1 MKKSSIKSLFAAL
14 AILGLA
20 FSASPASAALPA
32 KGPDFLYTMGHGA
45 AEGSIGDLYCLKF
58 KELVEAKSGGKI
70 KVNVYSGSQLGTYGE
85 MLVSLQTNDIQGMI
99 FLQAPAVSFIPQLAV
114 LDLPY
119 AFLGKTPAQ
128 IDKAL
133 NDSEYIKLL
142 DASFAKSGYKRM
154 SFAQAG
160 TFREVTSSKE
170 LRKVEDFKG
179 LNIRTLENK
188 YHIAF
193 WKSVGANPTPVAF
206 GELYLSLQQG
216 LVDAQENPYD
226 TSRAAKFNEV
236 QKYIVNTHHIAYLN
250 LFLVNK
256 AYYESMPAEY
266 REVFDAAHD
275 EAKVYAEKL
284 MADSASTQLQGL
296 VDSGMTKIDLPDEEL
311 AKLAEKAKP
320 VEAMIRKDVGDDVVD
335 AFLKALQ

>member
-1 MKKSSIKSLFAAL
+1 MKKSSLKTLFAVL
-14 AILGLA
+14 AVIGLVVA
-20 FSASPASAALPA
+20 ASPASAALN
-32 KGPDFLYTMGHGA
+32 GPDFLYTMGHGA

-58 KELVEAKSGGKI
+58 KELAEAKSGGKI
-70 KVNVYSGSQLGTYGE
+70 KVNVYAGSQLGTYGE

-99 FLQAPAVSFIPQLAV
+99 FQPAPAVSFIPQLAL

-119 AFLGKTPAQ
+119 AFLGKTPEQ
-128 IDKAL
+128 IDKTL
-133 NDSEYIKLL
+133 NNSEYSAIL
-142 DASFAKSGYKRM
+142 DKSFEKAGYKRM
-154 SFAQAG
+154 SFAQAA
-160 TFREVTSSKE
+160 TFRETTSNKE
-170 LRKVEDFKG
+170 LRTLENFKG

-236 QKYIVNTHHIAYLN
+236 QKYIVNTHHILYPN

-256 AYYESMPAEY
+256 RYFESMPAEY
-266 REVFDAAHD
+266 QKVFEECHM
-275 EAKVYAEKL
+275 EAKAYAVGL
-284 MADSASTQLQGL
+284 MAGSATTQLQGL
-296 VDSGMTKIDLPDEEL
+296 IDGGLTKIDLPDEEL
-311 AKLAEKAKP
+311 ARLAEKAKP
-320 VEAMIRKDVGDDVVD
+320 VEALIRKDIGDDVVNT
-335 AFLKALQ
+335 FLKSLE

>member
-1 MKKSSIKSLFAAL
+1 MKSFGLRTLFAAL
-14 AILGLA
+14 LGLGLT
-20 FSASPASAALPA
+20 FGPAHAALT
-32 KGPDFLYTMGHGA
+32 GPDFLYTMGHGA

-58 KELVEAKSGGKI
+58 KSLVEAKSGGKI
-70 KVNVYSGSQLGTYGE
+70 KVNVYPGSQLGTYGE

-99 FLQAPAVSFIPQLAV
+99 FQPAPAVSFIPQLAL

-119 AFLGKTPAQ
+119 AFLGKSPAQ

-133 NDSEYIKLL
+133 NNSKYSEEL
-142 DASFAKSGYKRM
+142 DKAFTKAGYKRM

-160 TFREVTSSKE
+160 TFRETTSNKA
-170 LRKVEDFKG
+170 LNKIEDFKG

-193 WKSVGANPTPVAF
+193 WRSVGANPTPVAF

-226 TSRAAKFNEV
+226 TSRAAKFQEV
-236 QKYIVNTHHIAYLN
+236 QKFIVNTHHILYPN

-256 AYYESMPAEY
+256 GYYESMPADY
-266 REVFDAAHD
+266 RQVFDAAHE
-275 EAKVYAEKL
+275 EAKVYAVGL
-284 MADSASTQLQGL
+284 MTESATTQLKGL
-296 VDSGMTKIDLPDEEL
+296 IDGGLTQIDLPAAEL
-311 AKLAEKAKP
+311 AKMAEKAKP
-320 VEAMIRKDVGDDVVD
+320 VETLIRKDLGDGIVD
-335 AFLKALQ
+335 TFLQSLQ